1 MKKLFTFLAL
11 VITLI
16 TTAQAPQGFNY
27 QATIR
32 NNTGALILN
41 QSVNFKFKI
50 LQNSD
55 SGPVV
60 YSENQIV
67 TTDDLGHVNLVVGQG
82 TIITGTFSTINWGA
96 GSYYLGI
103 ELNTGSGFISMGTSQ
118 LFSVVYSM
126 YSENS
131 GSRKKNNTLTYL
143 SDGF

>member
-41 QSVNFKFKI
+41 HSVNFKFKI
-50 LQNSD
+50 LQKSD